1 MSKNKK
7 SINGLMQSL
16 QERTKELN
24 CIYRVEKI
32 LNNFKQPLSE
42 VCMKIIDIIPPG
54 WQYPDICQSKIV
66 IEDEQYHKDNLTE
79 TEWNQSADITVNNI
93 VVGSIYIYYTEKM
106 PVEDNGPFLEEEGK
120 LISTIAERLGH
131 FIMHQRMDQAIA
143 ELENVRKS
151 STKAESSEW
160 RAIMLMLKQTDRNLY
175 TAISRKML
183 NHLCWRGI
191 EDAVNIMKYYSPKEV
206 LDSADLPD
214 DWNLPLQT
222 IRAEMPK
229 KFEQDV
235 FDIASNHLSDEEIL
249 ILTQRWIHEDKLS
262 FLVQVVNR
270 NLSLAEVA
278 DAIRRYSNLAEEDP
292 KAKSPNEKGIQVSL
306 IRRFLSDNLMY
317 INVLKHFIEIRDFYH
332 LLQKVIFTS
341 ESHGRLGG
349 KSAGLYLA
357 AQILKYNK
365 KKHDILENVKV
376 PKTWHITSDVLLHFM
391 HYNNFEEVVEQKY
404 KEIAQVRLEYPHVVK
419 TFKQGTF
426 PPDIVRG
433 LSMALDD
440 FDEKPLIVRSSS
452 LLEDRVGA
460 AFSGKYK
467 SLFLANQGTKEE
479 RLNALMDAIAEVYAS
494 TFSPD
499 PIEYRTERNLLD
511 FGEEMGIIIQEVVGN
526 QIGKYF
532 LPAFAGVAF
541 SQNEF
546 RWSPRI
552 KREDGLVRLVPGL
565 GTRAVDRL
573 SDDYPILFT
582 PGQPGL
588 KVNVQPD
595 EILKYSPQ
603 KIDVIDL
610 EKHSFQTITLSDF
623 LEEVGYDFPNL
634 NKIISIYKEGHIT
647 DGTGLIDYESGEP
660 VVTFNNLFKQTPFV
674 KQIKT
679 IMTLLEEAYG
689 QPIDIEFAHDGNNFY
704 LLQCRTQSYSRE
716 TSPAPIPKNTPL
728 NKMVFSANKY
738 ISNGRTHD
746 ITHIVYV
753 SPEEYANLSTR
764 QDILEIGRAISK
776 LNKLLPKRQF
786 ILMGPGRWGSR
797 GDIKLGVN
805 VTYSDINNT
814 AVLIEIARKK
824 GNYQPDLSFGTHFF
838 QDLVEAEIRYLPLYP
853 DDEGIIFN
861 TMFLQASKNF
871 LADILPEYKHL
882 GDVIKV
888 IDVPQSTDG
897 EILKV
902 LMNAELEEAVGII
915 TPPTIE
921 TESKEVTSSVE
932 IEYRDEF
939 WRWRYQMIERLANE
953 IKSNKLGVLGLYIFG
968 STKNAT
974 AGPGSDIDLLVHF
987 GGSDEQ
993 REELGIWL
1001 NGWSLALDEINYMR
1015 TGYKSDGLLD
1025 IHIITDK
1032 DIANKTSYAD
1042 KIGASTDPAQEIP
1055 LGKKSK

>member
-1 MSKNKK
+1 M
-7 SINGLMQSL
+7 
-16 QERTKELN
+16 
-24 CIYRVEKI
+24 
-32 LNNFKQPLSE
+32 
-42 VCMKIIDIIPPG
+42 
-54 WQYPDICQSKIV
+54 
-66 IEDEQYHKDNLTE
+66 
-79 TEWNQSADITVNNI
+79 
-93 VVGSIYIYYTEKM
+93 
-106 PVEDNGPFLEEEGK
+106 
-120 LISTIAERLGH
+120 
-131 FIMHQRMDQAIA
+131 
-143 ELENVRKS
+143 
-151 STKAESSEW
+151 
-160 RAIMLMLKQTDRNLY
+160 
-175 TAISRKML
+175 
-183 NHLCWRGI
+183 
-191 EDAVNIMKYYSPKEV
+191 
-206 LDSADLPD
+206 
-214 DWNLPLQT
+214 
-222 IRAEMPK
+222 
-229 KFEQDV
+229 
-235 FDIASNHLSDEEIL
+235 
-249 ILTQRWIHEDKLS
+249 
-262 FLVQVVNR
+262 
-270 NLSLAEVA
+270 
-278 DAIRRYSNLAEEDP
+278 
-292 KAKSPNEKGIQVSL
+292 
-306 IRRFLSDNLMY
+306 SDNLMY

-953 IKSNKLGVLGLYIFG
+953 IESNKLGVLGLYIFG

>member
-953 IKSNKLGVLGLYIFG
+953 IESNKLGVLGLYIFG